1 MMPKCLDHDQSTLPG
16 TPSPVLCEVQVP
28 QRRARAGAGYRSV
41 LGRELRSCSSASRP
55 GGAARAG
62 WGLHFAAARE
72 FPSTCSSLGPSVR
85 KCCQSFQ
92 LIHTPYPRKAKSIP
106 TQRALCRNIAHRDC
120 AFRNLE
126 KH

>member
-1 MMPKCLDHDQSTLPG
+1 MMPKCLAHDQNTLPG
-16 TPSPVLCEVQVP
+16 TPSWVLCEVQVP
-28 QRRARAGAGYRSV
+28 QRRARARAGQ
-41 LGRELRSCSSASRP
+41 GTRELQLSP
-55 GGAARAG
+55 GLEELQEPAG
-62 WGLHFAAARE
+62 DCTLQCPE

-92 LIHTPYPRKAKSIP
+92 LIHTPCPRKPKSIP
-106 TQRALCRNIAHRDC
+106 TQRGLCRNIAHRDC